1 MGLSQSELLGEGV
14 SDEVNPLCFPL
25 GDPAAK
31 VGVKSS
37 SMLDMF
43 QWDSLFLEPS
53 RLVTVASQVQIR
65 LLSMKFASLN
75 TLTGTRRTMSSK
87 GLLVLCHHAAHEDS
101 IKDFLNGYKWELGSI
116 V

>member
-43 QWDSLFLEPS
+43 Q
-53 RLVTVASQVQIR
+53 
-65 LLSMKFASLN
+65 
-75 TLTGTRRTMSSK
+75 
-87 GLLVLCHHAAHEDS
+87 
-101 IKDFLNGYKWELGSI
+101 
-116 V
+116 